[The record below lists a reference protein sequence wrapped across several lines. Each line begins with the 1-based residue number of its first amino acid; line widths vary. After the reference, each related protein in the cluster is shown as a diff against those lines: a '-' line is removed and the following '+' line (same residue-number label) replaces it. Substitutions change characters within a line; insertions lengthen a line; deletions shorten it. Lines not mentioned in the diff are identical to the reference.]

1 MYFREKHT
9 NTSQKPVVQLVES
22 YRIGAKVK
30 QRLIVSLGT
39 EPDMPKS
46 LWKTIAKSVEDKL
59 YGIQVLWED
68 AKISMY
74 SEAIVRKI
82 QNEGKWIPLRNVNA
96 ENASPDNNGM
106 KTAEVYI
113 DNVDHGIS
121 RTLGPCLIGHTF
133 WQRLGFDKIL
143 YKCKFSPIEIQT
155 SEISILN
162 RLISGDN
169 EVTIPA
175 WVHQTAI
182 GDLIGLGV
190 ENFGKDRFYRIS
202 DKLLWHKNYI
212 EKHLYQN
219 EYSMFG
225 SDTSLVLYDL
235 TNSYFEGSCKLNP
248 KAEYNGNQK
257 EKRTDCPQIVVA
269 LVLDGDGFCSRHFTF
284 KGTMSDRNSLKHILE
299 SLSKEFDTNSPPTVI
314 MDRGVADDK
323 NMELIKNYFKLNYIV
338 ASRSN
343 EEKQFEEQFKN
354 EDFFIIK
361 EDKTNIVKVRV
372 EKQEDITYL
381 LCKSS
386 GRERKE
392 KAMRNMR
399 EQRLEES
406 LQRLHERIKNAKINS
421 PEQVNK
427 AIGRIAEK
435 HCKAAHYYDIK
446 HVPYNFRYT
455 IKEGVKIDKRL
466 EKMLNLRREKALTFK
481 ITYLALEK
489 EIKGIKEKYAN
500 DFKNITITINE
511 PQLNWAPIDEKEQS
525 KQALEGNYLL
535 KTERKDLSDKQ
546 IWNIY
551 MMLTRVEKAFRN
563 LKSDLALRPN
573 PHQKENRVDSHIFI
587 SILAYHL
594 LHAIEFSLKQKG
606 ENVWWSSVKRVMSSH
621 CYSTIILPT
630 VKGTVIHLRKPG
642 IPEAIHRKIYQLL
655 DIDFQNMK
663 KTKLYI

>member
-1 MYFREKHT
+1 MFFRYKHT
-9 NTSQKPVVQLVES
+9 STSQKPVVQLVET
-22 YRIGAKVK
+22 YRVGAKVK

-46 LWKTIAKSVEDKL
+46 LWKTVAKSVEDKL

-68 AKISMY
+68 TKVSMY
-74 SEAIVRKI
+74 SEAIVRQV
-82 QNEGKWIPLRNVNA
+82 QNEGKWISLRNVNA
-96 ENASPDNNGM
+96 ENAARDNNSM
-106 KTAEVYI
+106 ETAEIYI
-113 DNVDHGIS
+113 DYVDTGIT

-143 YKCKFSPIEIQT
+143 QSCKFSPKEIQAT
-155 SEISILN
+155 EISILN
-162 RLISGDN
+162 RLICGDN
-169 EVTIPA
+169 EVAVPS
-175 WVHQTAI
+175 WVQQTAI
-182 GDLIGLGV
+182 GDLIGVGV
-190 ENFGKDRFYRIS
+190 ESFGKDRFYRIA
-202 DKLLWHKNYI
+202 DKLLLHKNYI
-212 EKHLYQN
+212 EKHLYKN
-219 EYSMFG
+219 ESSMFE

-235 TNSYFEGSCKLNP
+235 TNSYFEGSCKSNP

-257 EKRTDCPQIVVA
+257 EKRTDCPQIVIA
-269 LVLDGDGFCSRHFTF
+269 LVLDGDGFCRRHFTF
-284 KGTMSDRNSLKHILE
+284 KGTMSDRNSLTHILE
-299 SLSKEFDTNSPPTVI
+299 SLSKEFDASSPPTVI

-323 NMELIKNYFKLNYIV
+323 NVELIKSYFKLNYII

-354 EDFFIIK
+354 GNFDIIK

-372 EKQEDITYL
+372 EKKDDITYL

-386 GRERKE
+386 GRKGKE

-399 EQRLEES
+399 EQRLEDS
-406 LQRLHERIKNAKINS
+406 LQRLNERIKNARINS

-427 AIGRIAEK
+427 AIGRITEK
-435 HCKAAHYYDIK
+435 HSKAAHYYDIK
-446 HVPYNFRYT
+446 YLPYSFRYT
-455 IKEGVKIDKRL
+455 INEGTQIDKRL
-466 EKMLNLRREKALTFK
+466 EKMLNRRRKKALTFE
-481 ITYLALEK
+481 ITYLALKK
-489 EIKGIKEKYAN
+489 EIEGIKEKYAD

-511 PQLNWAPIDEKEQS
+511 PKLIWAPIDEKEQS

-535 KTERKDLSDKQ
+535 KTERKDLSDKE

-551 MMLTRVEKAFRN
+551 MTLTRVEKAFRN

-573 PHQKENRVDSHIFI
+573 PHHKEDRVDSHILI

-594 LHAIEFSLKQKG
+594 LHAIEFSLRQKG
-606 ENVWWSSVKRVMSSH
+606 ENVWWASVKRVMSSH

-642 IPEAIHRKIYQLL
+642 IAEAIHKEIYQLL
-655 DIDFQNMK
+655 DIDFQNLK
-663 KTKLYI
+663 KTKLYV